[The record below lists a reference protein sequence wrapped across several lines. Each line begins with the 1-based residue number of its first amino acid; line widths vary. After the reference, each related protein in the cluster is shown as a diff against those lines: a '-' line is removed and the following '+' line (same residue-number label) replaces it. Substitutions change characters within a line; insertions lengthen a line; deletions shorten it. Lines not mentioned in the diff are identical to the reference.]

1 MVARLRPRRRS
12 IREERRVVVVV
23 ALVRRILVV
32 GSGIRSLDVGLSEG
46 VAGLI

>member
-12 IREERRVVVVV
+12 IREERRVVVV

-32 GSGIRSLDVGLSEG
+32 GSGIRSLDAGLSEG